1 MDVVIVIVST
11 AELLRRKAARRLAQ
25 EADKSE
31 NVERDMEEPV
41 MKDWSPVTNRMI
53 HAGVS
58 WNGGY
63 PQMAGL

>member
-58 WNGGY
+58 
-63 PQMAGL
+63 

>member
-53 HAGVS
+53 HED
-58 WNGGY
+58 
-63 PQMAGL
+63 P